1 MSAFLAR
8 IIWQFMVYFNPNSLY
23 YDHYQTTLLNSY
35 FVVLFWFFDLHNP
48 DNLNETLEQDDEEI
62 SDVK

>member
-1 MSAFLAR
+1 
-8 IIWQFMVYFNPNSLY
+8 MVYFNPNSLY